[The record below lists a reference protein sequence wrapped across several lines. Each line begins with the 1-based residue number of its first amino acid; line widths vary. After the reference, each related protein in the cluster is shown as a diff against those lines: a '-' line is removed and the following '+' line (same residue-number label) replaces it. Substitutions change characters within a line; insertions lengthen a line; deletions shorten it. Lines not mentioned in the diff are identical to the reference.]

1 MNVLQSLQSV
11 NLYPIPQATI
21 DRIAIETGLNAQ
33 ATMTAA
39 IATSAAYKRALAKVY
54 LFLAEAPNVS
64 EGGAYYTIL
73 DGTKKDL
80 KRKAA
85 ALLEE
90 LGDEDTAGVECGYF
104 GEDF

>member
-1 MNVLQSLQSV
+1 MD
-11 NLYPIPQATI
+11 A
-21 DRIAIETGLNAQ
+21 E
-33 ATMTAA
+33 ATMSAA
-39 IATSAAYKRALAKVY
+39 IAMSIPYKRALAKVY

-80 KRKAA
+80 RRKAA

-90 LGDEDTAGVECGYF
+90 IGEVNEGGVECGYF

>member
-39 IATSAAYKRALAKVY
+39 IAQSSGYKRALAKVY

-64 EGGAYYTIL
+64 EAGANYNFT
-73 DGTKKDL
+73 DEMRKDL
-80 KRKAA
+80 LRKAG

-90 LGDEDTAGVECGYF
+90 LGDEDTIGVECGYF